1 MYLLNMSGHRLAGA
15 FLRVGVN
22 SDIFQNKPCGLPI
35 TELQASAL
43 GGWVVVECNPPVP
56 GRFVSVNMQSAWTT
70 ILTLCEVIVQEYKAG
85 PSVHGLSQQST
96 VSGIKSGF
104 LAPPPWYLLALY
116 TLCFPRP
123 YQKLHRRS
131 RVGNS
136 NP

>member
-56 GRFVSVNMQSAWTT
+56 ARFVSVDIQSTGIA
-70 ILTLCEVIVQEYKAG
+70 LTLCEVTVEEY
-85 PSVHGLSQQST
+85 GLLQQ
-96 VSGIKSGF
+96 GEPF
-104 LAPPPWYLLALY
+104 
-116 TLCFPRP
+116 
-123 YQKLHRRS
+123 S
-131 RVGNS
+131 RY
-136 NP
+136 